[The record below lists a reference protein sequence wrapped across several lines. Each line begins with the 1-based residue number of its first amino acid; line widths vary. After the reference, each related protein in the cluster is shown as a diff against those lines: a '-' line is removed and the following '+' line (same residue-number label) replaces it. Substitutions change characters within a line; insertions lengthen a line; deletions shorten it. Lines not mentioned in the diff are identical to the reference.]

1 MTSNYTPSYS
11 PSTAPSYSIP
21 PPPSSFTPNT
31 TTTTTFPFPRHYSF
45 PPFFTAQ
52 KNLTT
57 HHAQLTK
64 WSSLILSY
72 CRHHKIFKLSLSEAL
87 DSELFYNKA
96 IGKRLSR
103 EDAKEVVEFMRK
115 EGRAEWIVDGKG
127 GGRGTGEGSVFWVW
141 WRDVEEWAGLIA
153 EWVSY
158 SFSVSY
164 GWVRWSADMV
174 FRLTKRLRR
183 IQC

>member
-1 MTSNYTPSYS
+1 MTSNYTPSYN
-11 PSTAPSYSIP
+11 PSTATLAPSLAPSNTPSYSTP
-21 PPPSSFTPNT
+21 PPPSTPTLPNT
-31 TTTTTFPFPRHYSF
+31 TSTSQNNSSNTTFPFPRHYSF

-87 DSELFYNKA
+87 ESELFYNKA

-103 EDAKEVVEFMRK
+103 EDAREVVEFMRR
-115 EGRAEWIVDGKG
+115 EGRAEW
-127 GGRGTGEGSVFWVW
+127 
-141 WRDVEEWAGLIA
+141 
-153 EWVSY
+153 
-158 SFSVSY
+158 
-164 GWVRWSADMV
+164 
-174 FRLTKRLRR
+174 
-183 IQC
+183 